1 MFDLDEFL
9 SARIPITKAMGIT
22 LTEYDGD
29 KLTLFAPLGPNR
41 NDKGTAFAGVLSTL
55 VTLAGWSYTQVSLE
69 HNGFEAVAMVA
80 ESLTSY
86 RRPASGDLWA
96 TCHGPDLETRRR
108 FFEQLANT
116 GKARWKLEA
125 DLRSRDVTAVHYSA
139 DYVAIAKGRK
149 DPLAYE
155 PQMEPLTT

>member
-9 SARIPITKAMGIT
+9 AARIPITKAMGIT
-22 LTEYDGD
+22 LKDYDD
-29 KLTLFAPLGPNR
+29 DALTLFAPLWPNR

-55 VTLAGWSYTQVSLE
+55 VTLAGWSYTQISLE
-69 HNGFEAVAMVA
+69 HHGFDAVAVVA
-80 ESLTSY
+80 ESHLSY
-86 RRPASGDLWA
+86 RRPAAGDLWA
-96 TCHGPDLETRRR
+96 TCRGPDRETRRR
-108 FFEQLANT
+108 FFELLAEN

-125 DLRSRDVTAVHYSA
+125 ELWSREVMAVYYTA

-155 PQMEPLTT
+155 PEMEPLTT